1 MSLIALPL
9 EKALNR
15 ILHLDPDYPRLLRPL
30 FGHSLKIVCTD
41 LAGEWLVVP
50 ENDRLRIHGKSDLT
64 ASATLT
70 GRSVDLLALAK
81 SDQPQ
86 AILSGGKVSLSGDLK
101 TLQAYQQFSEQ
112 LQLDWQGLIASVT
125 NPTTASTLSGFFAKT
140 ASWLQET
147 RQHNRQDCRE
157 FLQEEVRQFPPREAV
172 EDFFAD
178 IQKLQCDLDRISA
191 KLA

>member
-15 ILHLDPDYPRLLRPL
+15 ALHLDPDYQRLLRPL

-41 LAGEWLVVP
+41 IAGEWLIVP
-50 ENDRLRIHGKSDLT
+50 ESHRFRIHGKSDLT

-81 SDQPQ
+81 SDHPQ
-86 AILSGGKVSLSGDLK
+86 AILSSGKVTLSGEL
-101 TLQAYQQFSEQ
+101 TTVQAYQQFSEQ
-112 LQLDWQGLIASVT
+112 LQLDWPGLIASVT
-125 NPTTASTLSGFFAKT
+125 NQTTASAVTSLFTKT
-140 ASWLQET
+140 KTWLQET
-147 RQHNRQDCRE
+147 RQHNRQDCQE
-157 FLQEEVRQFPPREAV
+157 FLQEEVRHFPSREAV

>member
-15 ILHLDPDYPRLLRPL
+15 VLHLDPDYHRLLRPL

-86 AILSGGKVSLSGDLK
+86 AILSSGKVSLAGDLK

-125 NPTTASTLSGFFAKT
+125 NQTTASTLSGIFAKT

-147 RQHNRQDCRE
+147 RQHNRQDCQE
-157 FLQEEVRQFPPREAV
+157 FLQEEVHQFPPREAV
-172 EDFFAD
+172 EDFFTD

-191 KLA
+191 K